1 MSLAEDTSGSNIT
14 LEKQTKLIYLL
25 SFPICFKYCF
35 FYDFFSLGQCGK
47 MNVSQ

>member
-35 FYDFFSLGQCGK
+35 FYDSFLLVSVGK
-47 MNVSQ
+47 